1 MEKYTE
7 HTAQTNWRADSI
19 ASICM
24 LQLDI
29 RKLVL
34 MSTALHC
41 SANLQ
46 KMVDKDNMPNIGCW
60 FANANLQNIC
70 RKPQFA
76 KQLYR
81 RTVCKKWSI
90 ETICKNIVPN
100 NNFHTIC
107 LEQQFT
113 KFTKNIQNNNL
124 QKVVRE
130 SNSINLS
137 KCSTTKISKSCLKQ
151 QFAAFWKK
159 LIDNDTV

>member
-46 KMVDKDNMPNIGCW
+46 KMVDKDNMPNIVCW

-107 LEQQFT
+107 LEQRF
-113 KFTKNIQNNNL
+113 KKKL
-124 QKVVRE
+124 QKISRITIYKRLFG
-130 SNSINLS
+130 SIWWLWR
-137 KCSTTKISKSCLKQ
+137 TLCLQ
-151 QFAAFWKK
+151 RGLW
-159 LIDNDTV
+159 